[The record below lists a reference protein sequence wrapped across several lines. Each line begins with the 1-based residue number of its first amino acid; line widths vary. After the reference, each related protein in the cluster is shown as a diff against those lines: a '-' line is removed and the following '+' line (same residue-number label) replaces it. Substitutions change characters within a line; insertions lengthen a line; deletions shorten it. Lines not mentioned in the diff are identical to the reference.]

1 MGEILKLKVS
11 PKGQITL
18 PKKVRDHFFI
28 RNHVYIEIKDNK
40 IELKPVSFEDELEEL
55 IIIDLR
61 QKGYSAEQ
69 INKMLPEKKK
79 QLSKALAEELSERSS
94 EETISHA
101 DVVKDLELD

>member
-18 PKKVRDHFFI
+18 PKKFRDRFFI
-28 RNHVYIEIKDNK
+28 RNHVYLEIKGNK

-55 IIIDLR
+55 IISDLK
-61 QKGYSAEQ
+61 QKRYSAEQ

-79 QLSKALAEELSERSS
+79 QLSKALAEELNERSN
-94 EETISHA
+94 EETVSHA
-101 DVVKDLELD
+101 DVIKGLELE